1 MTRYFLNPWFLV
13 GLAAVAVPVV
23 IHLLTRD
30 RVRRVPFS
38 TLRFFAKVS
47 RKVLRKKRFR
57 EMLLLAMRAAVFALL
72 ALAFARPLLEPRD
85 DALAG
90 AADTARVLLV
100 DVSASM
106 GRRGVPEALAARVRE
121 TLDGLPGGSAVT
133 ALMVFDDAARVVV
146 PLTARL
152 DEVRAALAAV
162 SPGHGGTDVAE
173 AVRRA
178 DAALAGAAARRKE
191 IILFSDFQRA
201 GWRRFKGDW
210 KLGPDTR
217 LVPCAVTAPDA
228 DDNVAIVRADYP
240 ASTAM
245 DGQPRKV
252 AARVENFSLHQG
264 RDVEVTLS
272 VAGRKVGSQTVR
284 VPAGRSVPV
293 SFRHVF
299 DSPGDNP
306 AVLDAAIVGTDAARR
321 VSDAAPEDDRFYFNA
336 RVIPRIRVAVLS
348 GPSSSAALL
357 APGGAGGTPDAAFF
371 IEKALAPTPDSP
383 FLVKRLAAA
392 EVTPADLADVLV
404 AVLADVKEVP
414 APVVD
419 GLGRLLERGGGILFL
434 PGQRVDAEVFNR
446 VFGPI
451 APCRLRSILRP
462 GSGSGETPG
471 AVLTKWNA
479 EHPVFEVF
487 NRPHYGDLSLARFQ
501 QFWEISD
508 SQVSQVIARFG
519 DDRPAVVEREV
530 RGGISMLLTSPVDLR
545 WNNLA
550 LRAVF
555 LPYLHETVRYL
566 AVRRTTRTGYQI
578 GETLPVAA
586 DRQVV
591 DPRGAALEAGSAVAA
606 MPGFYVARGPGGEE
620 PFQFAVNRDG
630 DEADPA
636 AIDPEQIVAA
646 VQTAEADLAEARQA
660 ASEQTDRRTDDT
672 DLWWY
677 VVLAVVM
684 LSVAELFVA
693 NRTMR
698 H

>member
-1 MTRYFLNPWFLV
+1 M
-13 GLAAVAVPVV
+13 
-23 IHLLTRD
+23 
-30 RVRRVPFS
+30 
-38 TLRFFAKVS
+38 
-47 RKVLRKKRFR
+47 
-57 EMLLLAMRAAVFALL
+57 
-72 ALAFARPLLEPRD
+72 
-85 DALAG
+85 
-90 AADTARVLLV
+90 
-100 DVSASM
+100 
-106 GRRGVPEALAARVRE
+106 
-121 TLDGLPGGSAVT
+121 
-133 ALMVFDDAARVVV
+133 
-146 PLTARL
+146 
-152 DEVRAALAAV
+152 
-162 SPGHGGTDVAE
+162 
-173 AVRRA
+173 
-178 DAALAGAAARRKE
+178 
-191 IILFSDFQRA
+191 
-201 GWRRFKGDW
+201 
-210 KLGPDTR
+210 
-217 LVPCAVTAPDA
+217 
-228 DDNVAIVRADYP
+228 
-240 ASTAM
+240 
-245 DGQPRKV
+245 
-252 AARVENFSLHQG
+252 
-264 RDVEVTLS
+264 
-272 VAGRKVGSQTVR
+272 
-284 VPAGRSVPV
+284 
-293 SFRHVF
+293 
-299 DSPGDNP
+299 
-306 AVLDAAIVGTDAARR
+306 
-321 VSDAAPEDDRFYFNA
+321 
-336 RVIPRIRVAVLS
+336 
-348 GPSSSAALL
+348 
-357 APGGAGGTPDAAFF
+357 
-371 IEKALAPTPDSP
+371 
-383 FLVKRLAAA
+383 
-392 EVTPADLADVLV
+392 ADVLV
-404 AVLADVKEVP
+404 AILADVKEVP

-434 PGQRVDAEVFNR
+434 PGQRVEAETFNR
-446 VFGPI
+446 VFGAI

-530 RGGISMLLTSPVDLR
+530 RGGISMLMTSPVDLR

-566 AVRRTTRTGYQI
+566 AVRRTTRTGYQV

-606 MPGFYVARGPGGEE
+606 MPGFYVTRGPGGEE
-620 PFQFAVNRDG
+620 PFQLAVNRDG

-646 VQTAEADLAEARQA
+646 VQTAEADLAEVREA
-660 ASEQTDRRTDDT
+660 AAEQTEQQTDDT